1 MFLKSST
8 GQSDGYDTN
17 KHTGTNN
24 CKQHCIKDSV
34 HNNLST
40 LLSLQVRVFTYLIG
54 REMTFAENV
63 KWIACNNKGKN
74 QIRITHEHE
83 GQKN

>member
-8 GQSDGYDTN
+8 GQNDGYDTQIDTQAQL
-17 KHTGTNN
+17 KTPVKLTVITQTHGVTNEY
-24 CKQHCIKDSV
+24 IS
-34 HNNLST
+34 LYT

-63 KWIACNNKGKN
+63 KWIACNNKGK
-74 QIRITHEHE
+74 TKW
-83 GQKN
+83 G